1 MLKKILFNSSASIVF
16 IACFSPLSIRCFGQ
30 DQADSVQQLI
40 TVIKSGPMLYR
51 TPEAAEYFSQGV
63 TLSGQAQN
71 DGREAA
77 IKTLRALV
85 RLGDM
90 GDQAR
95 AAIPAIMEMFPQFEH
110 VVIKKAVH
118 FTKGNGTMEDW
129 VQTFLVTEKN
139 KFSFSSPFIEYASIS
154 KCENWMEAV
163 PVTTMLEKHM
173 GSGGRIVDA
182 VADIVIILRVNAGAC
197 ALAKITGGDAGL
209 TREAWQNWLQKNRTA
224 LSTASFA
231 SPQASPKP
239 TQSAEM
245 SVGGT
250 YKIYLLT
257 GDILSGVV
265 TSMDDSSMSFK
276 TDGGRPYTFK
286 KVLIDKY
293 EPIVT
298 SIPAVTQTSVA
309 PTSQLTYE
317 DLFSVSMI
325 GKTLEVSTQNGSIL
339 KGNLIAAAPTV
350 IRLSVDGLEVPVSRG
365 AISKLLLISK

>member
-1 MLKKILFNSSASIVF
+1 MLKKILFNASAIIVF

-30 DQADSVQQLI
+30 DPVDSVQLLI
-40 TVIKSGPMLYR
+40 SVIKSGPMLYR
-51 TPEAAEYFSQGV
+51 TPEADEYFSQGV

-90 GDQAR
+90 GDQAK

-110 VVIKKAVH
+110 VVVKKAVH

-197 ALAKITGGDAGL
+197 ALARIMGSDAGL
-209 TREAWQNWLQKNRTA
+209 TREAWQNWLQKNQVA
-224 LSTASFA
+224 LSTASLA
-231 SPQASPKP
+231 PSQASPKSA
-239 TQSAEM
+239 QSAEM

-293 EPIVT
+293 EPIVIST
-298 SIPAVTQTSVA
+298 PAVTQTSTA

-325 GKTLEVSTQNGSIL
+325 GKTLEVTTQNGSIL
-339 KGNLIAAAPTV
+339 KGNLVAAAPTV

>member
-1 MLKKILFNSSASIVF
+1 MLKKILFNSSAIIVF
-16 IACFSPLSIRCFGQ
+16 IACFSPVSIRCFGQ

-90 GDQAR
+90 GDQAK

-182 VADIVIILRVNAGAC
+182 LADIVIILRVNAGAC
-197 ALAKITGGDAGL
+197 ALARITGSDAGL
-209 TREAWQNWLQKNRTA
+209 TREAWQNWLQKNRVV
-224 LSTASFA
+224 LSTASLA
-231 SPQASPKP
+231 PPQAFPKP
-239 TQSAEM
+239 SQSAEM
-245 SVGGT
+245 SVGGA
-250 YKIYLLT
+250 YKISLLT

-293 EPIVT
+293 EPIAT
-298 SIPAVTQTSVA
+298 SAPVAQTSSA
-309 PTSQLTYE
+309 PTSQLVYE
-317 DLFSVSMI
+317 DLFSGSMI
-325 GKTLEVSTQNGSIL
+325 GKTLEVTTQNGSIL

>member
-1 MLKKILFNSSASIVF
+1 MLKKIPFNYLAPFVF
-16 IACFSPLSIRCFGQ
+16 IAYLSPVSISCFGQ

-90 GDQAR
+90 GDQAK

-110 VVIKKAVH
+110 VVVKKAVH

-173 GSGGRIVDA
+173 GPGGRIVDA
-182 VADIVIILRVNAGAC
+182 LADIVIILRVNAGAC
-197 ALAKITGGDAGL
+197 ALARITGSDAGL

-224 LSTASFA
+224 LSTTSLAP
-231 SPQASPKP
+231 PQASPKP
-239 TQSAEM
+239 AQSAEM
-245 SVGGT
+245 SVGGA
-250 YKIYLLT
+250 YKISLLT
-257 GDILSGVV
+257 GDVLSGVV

-293 EPIVT
+293 KPIAT
-298 SIPAVTQTSVA
+298 STPAVTQTSAA

-325 GKTLEVSTQNGSIL
+325 GKTLEVTTQNGSIF